1 MGVIA
6 CVECGGEV
14 NEAAAR
20 CPACGADPRTG
31 YTEEERAAAESCRP
45 LDPVEQARSARER
58 GQRFLEIALP
68 FVEDEVTAMRAGRRD
83 RSAKA
88 AAGSRAAQLSAV
100 EAEGWQLIASDY
112 ITGGMI
118 YRRDPVAFIEAGSV
132 EPVTVTGIYLF
143 RAVDDL
149 ESDVAAD

>member
-1 MGVIA
+1 MAVVT

-20 CPACGADPRTG
+20 CPACGADPRLGLTA
-31 YTEEERAAAESCRP
+31 EERALAESRRP
-45 LDPVEQARSARER
+45 LDPVEQARAARER
-58 GQRFLEIALP
+58 GQRFLEIVLP
-68 FVEDEVTAMRAGRRD
+68 FADSEVTAMRVGERE
-83 RSAKA
+83 RSAEA

-118 YRRDPVAFIEAGSV
+118 YQRDPVAFIEAGSV
-132 EPVTVTGIYLF
+132 DPISVTGIYLF
-143 RAVDDL
+143 RATDGAEPDDG
-149 ESDVAAD
+149 AD